1 MSGYET
7 RLSRSNDCD
16 DMDVVQI
23 EETIRSSCE
32 AIARWWDHLVV
43 TTVKARTTGTIG
55 RTDVRPAPVSDYIL
69 DLQRTTCEQ
78 LAGWA
83 MVIAEERGLWPSL
96 SGSDGPGLAKFVGNH
111 YDWLARHE
119 AGRDAAGEVAAK
131 AELIRAA
138 MNPGGRE
145 ETALVGHC
153 LCGEEMRAFLGQH
166 LVACACGKTE
176 DVREVQKRAGK
187 QEKALDH
194 ATTAVEIAATSMRL
208 LGRNITVGMIR
219 EWAYNPENPERKKR
233 NPNPLLPVGTTIAAN
248 GRTVPKYRIGDVVA
262 RYEAEKKKQDERA
275 GKRAA

>member
-1 MSGYET
+1 MSGYEA
-7 RLSRSNDCD
+7 RLTKSNDCD

-23 EETIRSSCE
+23 EDTIRSSCE

-96 SGSDGPGLAKFVGNH
+96 SGSDGPGLARFVGNH

-131 AELIRAA
+131 AGLIRAA
-138 MNPGGRE
+138 IDTTKKAETYFVGKCQCGAAVWAERGTELVQCTCGHLEERRILRDAALAELRSRCWTAKECEVHARNLGLIIRANTITQRLRRE
-145 ETALVGHC
+145 LITNHAAEGETPVF
-153 LCGEEMRAFLGQH
+153 AF
-166 LVACACGKTE
+166 A
-176 DVREVQKRAGK
+176 DVEA
-187 QEKALDH
+187 
-194 ATTAVEIAATSMRL
+194 IAKPAP
-208 LGRNITVGMIR
+208 ITH
-219 EWAYNPENPERKKR
+219 E
-233 NPNPLLPVGTTIAAN
+233 LAA
-248 GRTVPKYRIGDVVA
+248 
-262 RYEAEKKKQDERA
+262 
-275 GKRAA
+275 